1 MAAASSSKKKN
12 KSDAEAVDDALTV
25 PVLQLGDEVP
35 DFTSDS
41 TMGLFN
47 LHEIIDGSF
56 AVSLAVNLSVECDP

>member
-1 MAAASSSKKKN
+1 MAAASSSNKQKKKDKN
-12 KSDAEAVDDALTV
+12 LVEAIDDALTV

-35 DFTSDS
+35 DFTADS

-56 AVSLAVNLSVECDP
+56 AVIV